1 MAKRTIDSGYAVS
14 DTCRS
19 LDRKILSYSRD
30 GSELYYE
37 YGEAEEPTSTPP
49 TRVES
54 EKATP
59 APSPVSAPA
68 PAPVVPVVTTTNA
81 VAAEVED
88 VPVPA
93 GDVVRA
99 LVAQKLKKPFEDV
112 PSSQTIKVLSGGNV
126 EILQIFMDG
135 H

>member
-1 MAKRTIDSGYAVS
+1 MAKRTIDSGYAAS

-37 YGEAEEPTSTPP
+37 YGEAEEPTSTAH
-49 TRVES
+49 TIVES
-54 EKATP
+54 EKAAT
-59 APSPVSAPA
+59 APSPAAAPA
-68 PAPVVPVVTTTNA
+68 PAPVVSVVTTTNA
-81 VAAEVED
+81 VAAEVDD

-112 PSSQTIKVLSGGNV
+112 PSSQNIKVLSGGNFK
-126 EILQIFMDG
+126 IL
-135 H
+135 